1 MGRGFFSAIAESG
14 FSASL
19 FMSGMDL
26 RIIRTSKNSMSR
38 LKRMAGENH
47 LYFTPTQRGV
57 GNGERG
63 ILRLGSICLRH
74 LGEASTSV
82 ERLHENIHHLWIKV
96 RS

>member
-1 MGRGFFSAIAESG
+1 
-14 FSASL
+14 
-19 FMSGMDL
+19 
-26 RIIRTSKNSMSR
+26 
-38 LKRMAGENH
+38 MAGENH
-47 LYFTPTQRGV
+47 LYFTRTQRGV

-82 ERLHENIHHLWIKV
+82 ERLHENIHHLRIKV